1 MSSTPVR
8 TRLLQA
14 FDIIQV
20 LSAKVVLDFHLGQS
34 GRDVED
40 LLVCQFADFACGVDV
55 KAS

>member
-40 LLVCQFADFACGVDV
+40 LLVCKLADFTRGVDV
-55 KAS
+55 EAG